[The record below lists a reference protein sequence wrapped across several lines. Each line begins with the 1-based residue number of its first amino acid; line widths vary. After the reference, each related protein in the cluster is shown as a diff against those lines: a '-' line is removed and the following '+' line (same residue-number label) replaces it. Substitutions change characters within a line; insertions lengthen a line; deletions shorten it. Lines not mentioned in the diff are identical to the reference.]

1 MNDRIAE
8 IRARLD
14 ALEMPAVEVG
24 TQSWIDRCEAPW
36 NADFFRAA
44 PTDIA
49 WLLERLEAQKAMADE
64 YRFELDRLRERI
76 AKGHIEAGRS

>member
-1 MNDRIAE
+1 MTDRLAG

-14 ALEMPAVEVG
+14 DAPITIHGPEPLVRWLE
-24 TQSWIDRCEAPW
+24 QKDS
-36 NADFFRAA
+36 
-44 PTDIA
+44 DIA
-49 WLLERLEAQKAMADE
+49 WLMGRYEAQKAMADE